1 MSKRFWLTISI
12 VIVALAAVCVTS
24 FAQTADNTP
33 VNTAKYKKA
42 PPWTIGFSNASV
54 SNSWRVTY
62 DEHIKFAIDEAR
74 AKGLIK
80 NFYETN
86 ANDDATKQIA
96 DIEDLL
102 TKGIDLLIVSPST
115 EEALTPEVE
124 KVMKK
129 GIPVVMSDRTITSK
143 NYVTFVSVSS
153 EKMAEVQAEWLTKQL
168 GGKGNIVLFTG
179 LAGSSPAEIR
189 LASAKAVFAKNPGI
203 KVLDKPQYT
212 GWSPVQAK
220 QMMETLI
227 QKYPKIDGVWVD
239 GMEATGCVE
248 AFLDAG
254 LPVPPITSE
263 DFNKFL
269 KIWKA
274 NKLNAMAS
282 NNDVRQGYDAVQ
294 QAFKVLRG
302 ETVTK
307 VYLRPNGVYT
317 NENLDK
323 YVRTDL
329 PDDFWTSSMPEV
341 VKRLFPN

>member
-1 MSKRFWLTISI
+1 MNGRFWRRIA
-12 VIVALAAVCVTS
+12 VIAVALTAFCISS

-62 DEHIKFAIDEAR
+62 DEHIKFAIDEAK

-96 DIEDLL
+96 DIEDLV
-102 TKGIDLLIVSPST
+102 TKGIDLLIVSPAS
-115 EEALTPEVE
+115 EEALTAEVE

-129 GIPVVMSDRTITSK
+129 GIPVVMSDRTINSK

-153 EKMAEVQAEWLTKQL
+153 EKMAEVQADWLVKQL
-168 GGKGNIVLFTG
+168 KGQGNIVLFTG
-179 LAGSSPAEIR
+179 QAGSSPAEIR
-189 LASAKAVFAKNPGI
+189 LASAKAVFMKNPGI
-203 KVLDKPQYT
+203 KILDTPQYT

-269 KIWKA
+269 KSWKT
-274 NKLNAMAS
+274 NKLTAMAS
-282 NNDVRQGYDAVQ
+282 NNDVKQGYDAVQ
-294 QAFKVLRG
+294 FAFKVLRG
-302 ETVTK
+302 ETVPK
-307 VYLRPNGVYT
+307 VYLRANGVYT

-323 YVRTDL
+323 YVRMDL

-341 VKRLFPN
+341 VKRMFPQ

>member
-1 MSKRFWLTISI
+1 MQRKGLKLMLAG
-12 VIVALAAVCVTS
+12 VAMLAFCGVV
-24 FAQTADNTP
+24 FAQVADPTP

-62 DEHIKFAIDEAR
+62 DAHIKFAIEEAR

-86 ANDDATKQIA
+86 ANDDPTKQVA

-153 EKMAEVQAEWLTKQL
+153 EKMAEVQAEWLAKQL
-168 GGKGNIVLFTG
+168 NGKGKIVLFTG
-179 LAGSSPAEIR
+179 AAGASPAEIR
-189 LASAKAVFAKNPGI
+189 LASAKSVFAKYPGI
-203 KVLDKPQYT
+203 QVLDNPQYT

-227 QKYPKIDGVWVD
+227 QKYPQIDGVWVD

-254 LPVPPITSE
+254 LKVPPITSE

-269 KIWKA
+269 KTWKA
-274 NKLNAMAS
+274 NKLTAMAS
-282 NNDVRQGYDAVQ
+282 NNDVKQGYDAVQ

-302 ETVTK
+302 ETVQK
-307 VYLRPNGVYT
+307 IVLRANGVFT
-317 NENLDK
+317 NDNYEK
-323 YVRTDL
+323 YLRTDL
-329 PDDFWTSSMPEV
+329 PDDFWTSSMPQV
-341 VKRLFPN
+341 VKMLFPN